1 MAYLLA
7 TASPDLFVD
16 YFRNG
21 EVRIETKVVHIPRQ
35 TFLVKINWLFDCEVV
50 AGTNMKGGSR
60 RVESGA
66 YDDDR
71 LPLSPWATE
80 KIDFSFLC
88 KLTAALLHQQPPASP
103 DDTYGAA
110 ILVFLPGKGE
120 ISALHRAM
128 RDEPALGQR
137 HDCTILSLHSEVPR
151 SQVKEVFTP
160 ARRGTVKIILAT
172 NIVKTSVTIS
182 DVSVVIDTGRVKES
196 RYSPATKVR
205 ELVSVFI
212 SRASTTQRSGCARRI

>member
-128 RDEPALGQR
+128 RDKPALGQR
-137 HDCTILSLHSEVPR
+137 HDCIILSLHSEVPR
-151 SQVKEVFTP
+151 PQVKEVFTL
-160 ARRGTVKIILAT
+160 ARRGAVKIILAT